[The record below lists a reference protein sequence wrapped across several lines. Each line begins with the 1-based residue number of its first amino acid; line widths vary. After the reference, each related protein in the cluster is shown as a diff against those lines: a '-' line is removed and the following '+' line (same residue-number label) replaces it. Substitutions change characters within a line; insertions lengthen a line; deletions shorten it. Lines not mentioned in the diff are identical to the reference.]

1 MGLQRPAILLAFL
14 ALRLPQV
21 CATPIEMASLKR
33 RDGNNSSSSVNPKIY
48 VPIAIFLIISFVLV
62 ILSKKTNL
70 RRALSGFALTGAA
83 PSAGLGRPTPTGA
96 PRVVTAEQLAGTIN
110 GEGAGTTAPTTTRR
124 ARRPRRTPS
133 QMSVTS
139 LPAYNKEPGD
149 EELVI
154 FRGEDM
160 EDATMPAAVVRQSA
174 DESSLSLDHSQD
186 HSQVSRYSPMPTSP
200 HDMPLLNPDD
210 TFEGDLSMQSLQ
222 LPPTEARNPDN
233 NGFHETSSL
242 MRTDTN
248 ESADDPR
255 GEAPPYFE
263 VIDRGVSQ
271 DTDRTHASPST
282 SPEPAPSRTANR
294 RSGFR
299 SLFNRMSI
307 ATQPNGN
314 TRNDTHTRNDSSNSA
329 LSSAPGRES
338 TSRASHR
345 HNPSGSGS
353 VLSASMFRTLSRQR
367 STHTLASAR
376 ITSPSMISLNS
387 ISSPLTHTVTR
398 TEFTY
403 PKTGPTAEQL
413 KVISSRDAFSR
424 FGVPYGAD
432 AIAFASSSRL
442 DLLQPPPDFDT
453 AASTSQLHLVT
464 PASTSSVAAD
474 ADEPSAS
481 SSNPQ
486 ASSAL
491 APSPPPD
498 SDTAP
503 GSSTAPASSAEPS
516 SVSKKHES
524 ISTRS
529 VRAATASSQIP
540 LASDRRSVSEF
551 GNLAPG
557 PEGNDRFESAASV
570 RSTQTYATAAETL
583 AASVRSR
590 QPSEAG
596 DVDGAPESG
605 RATPVTGPQGAEAP
619 AARPYEP
626 AGGAS

>member
-1 MGLQRPAILLAFL
+1 M
-14 ALRLPQV
+14 
-21 CATPIEMASLKR
+21 
-33 RDGNNSSSSVNPKIY
+33 
-48 VPIAIFLIISFVLV
+48 
-62 ILSKKTNL
+62 
-70 RRALSGFALTGAA
+70 
-83 PSAGLGRPTPTGA
+83 PT
-96 PRVVTAEQLAGTIN
+96 
-110 GEGAGTTAPTTTRR
+110 
-124 ARRPRRTPS
+124 
-133 QMSVTS
+133 
-139 LPAYNKEPGD
+139 
-149 EELVI
+149 
-154 FRGEDM
+154 
-160 EDATMPAAVVRQSA
+160 AVVRQSA
-174 DESSLSLDHSQD
+174 DESTVSLDHSQD

-210 TFEGDLSMQSLQ
+210 TFAGDLSMQSLQ
-222 LPPTEARNPDN
+222 QPPTEVRSPDN
-233 NGFHETSSL
+233 NGHHETSSL

-248 ESADDPR
+248 ESTDDPR

-263 VIDRGVSQ
+263 VVDRGVSQ
-271 DTDRTHASPST
+271 DTDRTHASPSA

-299 SLFNRMSI
+299 SLFNRMSTI
-307 ATQPNGN
+307 GAQANGN
-314 TRNDTHTRNDSSNSA
+314 TRNETHARNDSSNSA

-345 HNPSGSGS
+345 HNPSASGS

-453 AASTSQLHLVT
+453 AASTSQVAPGDAGVYIKHRATRRRCRRAVLLHLVKSPDQSD
-464 PASTSSVAAD
+464 PATISTRRTDLHRQRNRTSILRRSV
-474 ADEPSAS
+474 
-481 SSNPQ
+481 
-486 ASSAL
+486 L
-491 APSPPPD
+491 YL
-498 SDTAP
+498 
-503 GSSTAPASSAEPS
+503 
-516 SVSKKHES
+516 KKHES
-524 ISTRS
+524 ISARS
-529 VRAATASSQIP
+529 VHAATASSQAVS
-540 LASDRRSVSEF
+540 ASDRRSVSEF

-557 PEGNDRFESAASV
+557 TEGHDLAASV

-590 QPSEAG
+590 QASEAG
-596 DVDGAPESG
+596 DEDGVPESG
-605 RATPVTGPQGAEAP
+605 RATPVTAPQSAETP
-619 AARPYEP
+619 TARPHESV
-626 AGGAS
+626 GGAS

>member
-1 MGLQRPAILLAFL
+1 
-14 ALRLPQV
+14 
-21 CATPIEMASLKR
+21 
-33 RDGNNSSSSVNPKIY
+33 
-48 VPIAIFLIISFVLV
+48 
-62 ILSKKTNL
+62 
-70 RRALSGFALTGAA
+70 
-83 PSAGLGRPTPTGA
+83 
-96 PRVVTAEQLAGTIN
+96 
-110 GEGAGTTAPTTTRR
+110 
-124 ARRPRRTPS
+124 
-133 QMSVTS
+133 
-139 LPAYNKEPGD
+139 
-149 EELVI
+149 
-154 FRGEDM
+154 M

-174 DESSLSLDHSQD
+174 DESSVSLD

-248 ESADDPR
+248 ESAEDPR

-263 VIDRGVSQ
+263 VTDRGVSQ

-307 ATQPNGN
+307 GTQPNGN
-314 TRNDTHTRNDSSNSA
+314 TRNDTHARNDSSNSA

-464 PASTSSVAAD
+464 PASTSSAAPPAAD
-474 ADEPSAS
+474 ADEPSPS

-486 ASSAL
+486 ASPTLS
-491 APSPPPD
+491 PSPPAVSISTD
-498 SDTAP
+498 SDA
-503 GSSTAPASSAEPS
+503 ALASSAEPS
-516 SVSKKHES
+516 SISKKHNS
-524 ISTRS
+524 ISARS
-529 VRAATASSQIP
+529 VHAATSSSQSP
-540 LASDRRSVSEF
+540 SASDRRSVSEF

-557 PEGNDRFESAASV
+557 SEAHESAASV

-596 DVDGAPESG
+596 DADGESG
-605 RATPVTGPQGAEAP
+605 RATPVVGPQSVEAP
-619 AARPYEP
+619 AATPTRPHEP
-626 AGGAS
+626 VGDAS